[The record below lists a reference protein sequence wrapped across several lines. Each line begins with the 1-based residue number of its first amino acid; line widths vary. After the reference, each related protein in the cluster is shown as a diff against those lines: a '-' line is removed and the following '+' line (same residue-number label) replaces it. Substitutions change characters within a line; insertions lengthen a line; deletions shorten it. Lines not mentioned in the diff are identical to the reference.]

1 MRNQNSSWSTVAS
14 VSAFFIGVV
23 LLWSFGKSWLD
34 FESALVFLAG
44 LVGVAVT
51 VLLVA
56 AWEIRKRSA
65 RNDK

>member
-1 MRNQNSSWSTVAS
+1 MRKQNNGWSTVAS
-14 VSAFFIGVV
+14 VSAFFIGVI
-23 LLWSFGKSWLD
+23 LLWSFGKSWLN

-44 LVGVAVT
+44 LAGVAVI